1 MTVSSELSN
10 GGRHLERADAL
21 AWSASLPE
29 SLRES
34 LGTLEEA
41 YFRHVDAGDVDC
53 AITGITQI
61 FRRHLELAMVRPK
74 GRALVRVYHPEDAS
88 GLGAAV
94 QLVTD
99 DMALLVESITSSLS
113 RMGVSVS
120 EVIHPI
126 FEVERD
132 ENGRLTK
139 AVPHEV
145 DRNGGVLR
153 ESWMHLQLH
162 PSTSRELLDRIEQA
176 MPDVVA
182 DVRQVIG
189 DTDAIQ
195 AVQSKLADD
204 LEQSAK
210 AGDAP
215 FPAADLIDT
224 ANLLRWLAS
233 GNFTVLGF
241 AQYRLESN
249 GDGPTA
255 SNPMPGTCLG
265 VLRPDVGTDFR
276 VPINGRDRPLL
287 MLTQGLV
294 PATVHRSVYP
304 YFVGVADW
312 DEQGNIIGEHLFI
325 GVFTVTAVHE
335 NVLDIP
341 VIERRVR
348 TVIEDSGFDLDS
360 FSGQAM
366 LEVIQSFPRTELFSS
381 DIATMRKTAVAVL
394 NVSLRRQVRLFMR
407 EDTYGR
413 FVACLVYLP
422 RDRYTTRVRLEMQE
436 ILVRELGGVSIDY
449 SARVSESE
457 LASVYFTVRMPDSDS
472 GTPRAARTLADT
484 SEANR
489 LRIQQLLAAASHT
502 WDDYLNDEVST
513 STVLDPGVAQRYAAA
528 FPEGYK
534 QDFGPR
540 HALDDIHRLERL
552 SAGRIDQRLY
562 RKPGSD
568 PGSWRFSLYIGG
580 TGVSLSQ
587 VLPVLQSLG
596 VEVVDERPYQIVFDR
611 PGGQTVERWIYDF
624 GLLARP
630 ELLRSSLDRDL
641 DAELLEASARA
652 DALEAEVRGL
662 RARFTDAFEAV
673 WYGRAEADGLNEL
686 VLRARLPWRAVSIL
700 RTYAKYLQQAGFPYS
715 QANICRV
722 LLTYPD
728 VARLF
733 VDLFNSRFDPDIA
746 MRAQRPEE
754 VAERDHEGR
763 SEHRRSDTV
772 DEDDATKLEAQLRG
786 RIDEVVSLDADR
798 ILRAILGLIKATL
811 RTNYFVTDHEGTP
824 RDFLSI
830 KVEPQLIA
838 ELPKPKPQ
846 FEIFVYSPRIE
857 GVHLRFGPVARGGLR
872 WSDRLEDF
880 RTEILGL
887 VKAQAVK
894 NAVIV
899 PVGAKGGFVVKQPPA
914 ATGDPGV
921 DRQALGAEGVACY
934 RTFISGLLD
943 ITDNVDRATGAVL
956 PPARVIRRDGDDTY
970 LVVAAD
976 KGTATFSD
984 IANDVAQRYGF
995 WLGDAFASGGSA
1007 GYDHKA
1013 MGITAKGAWE
1023 SVKRHFREMDLDT
1036 QTQDFTVVGI
1046 GDMSGDVFGNGM
1058 LLSEHIRLVA
1068 AFDHRHI
1075 FLDPNPDAATSYA
1088 ERQRM
1093 FELPRSSWADY
1104 DTSLI
1109 SAGGGVWDR
1118 TVKAVPI
1125 SPQARQALGLADDVV
1140 SLSPPDLVRAIL
1152 LAPVGLLWNGGIGTY
1167 IKASTESNAEV
1178 GDKSNDP
1185 VRVNGKQLRVKVIGE
1200 GGNLGATALGRIEFC
1215 RAGGKMNTDALD
1227 NSAGVDCSD
1236 HEVNIKVLLDGVVS
1250 AGVLPEAERNPLL
1263 ASMTDDVARMVL
1275 RDNVS
1280 QNFLMGISRFNA
1292 ARMLNVHMRLIED
1305 LEDRRGLDRE
1315 LEALPSDMEM
1325 KRRMEE
1331 GSGLASPEL
1340 ANLMAHVKLSLKADL
1355 LETDLPDM
1363 AHFAARLPDYFPEP
1377 LRVRFATAIKKHPLR
1392 REILTT
1398 MIVNEVV
1405 DYGGITYAHRLNE
1418 EIGASTTD
1426 SVRAFAAAAEIFGLH
1441 DMWARIRGAD
1451 TSIGVRDELELETKK
1466 TLDRASRWLLSNR
1479 PQPIAVGA
1487 EINRYS
1493 RGVRELAPKVPGW
1506 LRGHHLAMLTG
1517 QSADLIGR
1525 GAPAELT
1532 DEVYGLLNLFPL
1544 LDVIDIADITDR
1556 GGDEVGALYY
1566 ALNDHLKIDWLLQ
1579 AVSHLERGDR
1589 WHALARLALRDD
1601 MYGSLR
1607 SLTLDVLSAG
1617 DPEETADEKIAY
1629 WESKNQSRL
1638 GRARAALAEL
1648 FESGTHDLATLSVAA
1663 RQVRSMVSG
1672 VGAQSER

>member
-1 MTVSSELSN
+1 MTVSSELSS
-10 GGRHLERADAL
+10 A
-21 AWSASLPE
+21 AWAASLPQA
-29 SLRES
+29 LRGD
-34 LGTLEEA
+34 LATLEEA

-61 FRRHLELAMVRPK
+61 FRRHTELAMTRQAE
-74 GRALVRVYHPEDAS
+74 RALVRVYHPDDGS

-132 ENGRLTK
+132 ADGRLLR
-139 AVPHEV
+139 AAPHEV
-145 DRNGGVLR
+145 DGNGSTGLR
-153 ESWMHLQLH
+153 ESWMHVQLH
-162 PSTSRELLDRIEQA
+162 PSTSRALLDRIEGA
-176 MPDVVA
+176 LPDVLA
-182 DVRQVIG
+182 DVRQVTG
-189 DTDAIQ
+189 DTEAIRD
-195 AVQSKLADD
+195 VQGKLADD
-204 LEQSAK
+204 LELAAK
-210 AGDAP
+210 AGTAP
-215 FPAADLIDT
+215 FSDTDLVDC

-233 GNFTVLGF
+233 GNFTVLGY
-241 AQYRLESN
+241 ARYQHTTTEGQTESA
-249 GDGPTA
+249 PL
-255 SNPMPGTCLG
+255 PGTSLG

-276 VPINGRDRPLL
+276 VPVNAGERPLL

-304 YFVGVADW
+304 YFVGVADF
-312 DEQGNIIGEHLFI
+312 DEAGTIIGEHLFI

-341 VIERRVR
+341 VIARRVR
-348 TVIEDSGFDLDS
+348 SVIEASGFDLES

-381 DIATMRKTAVAVL
+381 DVETMRRTAVAVL
-394 NVSLRRQVRLFMR
+394 NVGLRRQVRLFLR
-407 EDTYGR
+407 SDGYGR

-457 LASVYFTVRMPDSDS
+457 LASVYFTVRMPEAEF
-472 GTPRAARTLADT
+472 GVPRTSEAVADT

-489 LRIQQLLAAASHT
+489 LRIQNLLAEASRT
-502 WDDYLNDEVST
+502 WGDHLNDEVST
-513 STVLDPGVAQRYAAA
+513 STVLDPGLVQRYAEA

-534 QDFGPR
+534 QDFAPDR
-540 HALDDIHRLERL
+540 ALYDIVRLERL
-552 SAGRIDQRLY
+552 SEGSIDQHLY
-562 RKPGSD
+562 RRADSD
-568 PGSWRFSLYIGG
+568 PGSWRFTLFIGG

-596 VEVVDERPYQIVFDR
+596 VEVVDERPYQVQLDAP
-611 PGGQTVERWIYDF
+611 PGGDQAVERWIYDF
-624 GLLARP
+624 GLVARP

-641 DAELLEASARA
+641 DAELLESSARMA
-652 DALEAEVRGL
+652 VLESEVRGL
-662 RARFTDAFEAV
+662 RERFTEAFEAV
-673 WYGRAEADGLNEL
+673 WYGRAEADALNEL

-700 RTYAKYLQQAGFPYS
+700 RTYSKYLQQADFPYS
-715 QANICRV
+715 QANIARV

-728 VARLF
+728 IARLF
-733 VDLFNSRFDPDIA
+733 VDLFAARFEPDNQSSLHA
-746 MRAQRPEE
+746 A
-754 VAERDHEGR
+754 D
-763 SEHRRSDTV
+763 
-772 DEDDATKLEAQLRG
+772 LETQVHG

-798 ILRAILGLIKATL
+798 ILRAILSLIKATL
-811 RTNYFVTDHEGTP
+811 RTNYYVTDAEGMSRSFVSVKFEP
-824 RDFLSI
+824 R
-830 KVEPQLIA
+830 EIA
-838 ELPKPKPQ
+838 ELPKPRPQ
-846 FEIFVYSPRIE
+846 FEIFVYSPRVE

-899 PVGAKGGFVVKQPPA
+899 PVGAKGGFVVKQSPA

-921 DRQALGAEGVACY
+921 DRQAMLAEGVACY

-943 ITDNVDRATGAVL
+943 VTDNVDLATGAVL
-956 PPARVIRRDGDDTY
+956 PPARVVRRDGDDTY

-984 IANDVAQRYGF
+984 IANGVAQQYGF

-1023 SVKRHFREMDLDT
+1023 SVKRHFQEMDLDT
-1036 QTQDFTVVGI
+1036 QTQDFTVVGV

-1075 FLDPNPDAATSYA
+1075 FLDPNPDAARSFV

-1093 FELPRSSWADY
+1093 FALPRSSWADY
-1104 DTSLI
+1104 DVALI
-1109 SAGGGVWDR
+1109 SEGGGVWDR
-1118 TVKAVPI
+1118 TVKSVPI
-1125 SPQARQALGLADDVV
+1125 SPQTRKALGLADGVEA
-1140 SLSPPDLVRAIL
+1140 LSPPELVRAIL

-1167 IKASTESNAEV
+1167 IKASTETNAEV

-1185 VRVNGKQLRVKVIGE
+1185 VRVNGNQLRVKVIGE

-1215 RAGGKMNTDALD
+1215 RSGGKMNTDALD

-1250 AGVLPEAERNPLL
+1250 AGQLTEDERNPLL
-1263 ASMTDDVARMVL
+1263 ASMTDEVAQMVL
-1275 RDNVS
+1275 QDNVS
-1280 QNFLMGISRFNA
+1280 QNFLMGISRA
-1292 ARMLNVHMRLIED
+1292 EAPRMLNVHQRLIED
-1305 LEDRRGLDRE
+1305 LQQRRGLDRE
-1315 LEALPSDMEM
+1315 LEALPSDVEI

-1331 GSGLASPEL
+1331 GSGLESPEL

-1355 LETDLPDM
+1355 LDTDLPDSTY
-1363 AHFAARLPDYFPEP
+1363 FATRLPDYFPTP
-1377 LRVRFATAIKKHPLR
+1377 LRGRFGTAIKKHRLR
-1392 REILTT
+1392 REIVTT
-1398 MIVNEVV
+1398 VLVNEMV
-1405 DYGGITYAHRLNE
+1405 DYGGISYPHRLSE
-1418 EIGASTTD
+1418 EIGATTTD
-1426 SVRAFAAAAEIFGLH
+1426 AVRAFAATTEIFDLH
-1441 DMWARIRGAD
+1441 DMWARIRAAD
-1451 TSIGVRDELELETKK
+1451 ASVSVRDELELETKRA
-1466 TLDRASRWLLSNR
+1466 LDRASRWLLSNR

-1487 EINRYS
+1487 EVNRYS
-1493 RGVRELAPKVPGW
+1493 RGVRELAPQVPGW
-1506 LRGHHLAMLTG
+1506 LRGHHVATLTD
-1517 QSADLIGR
+1517 QSAELIAL
-1525 GAPAELT
+1525 GAPT
-1532 DEVYGLLNLFPL
+1532 DLATEVFGLLNLFPL
-1544 LDVIDIADITDR
+1544 LDVLDIADITDR
-1556 GGDEVGALYY
+1556 SGDEVGSLYY

-1607 SLTLDVLSAG
+1607 SLTLDVLSGG

-1638 GRARAALAEL
+1638 GRARAALSEL

-1672 VGAQSER
+1672 VGAQSEVPR

>member
-1 MTVSSELSN
+1 MTVSSELSS
-10 GGRHLERADAL
+10 A
-21 AWSASLPE
+21 AWAASLPQ
-29 SLRES
+29 SLRGE
-34 LGTLEEA
+34 LATLEEA

-61 FRRHLELAMVRPK
+61 FRRHMELAMTRPV
-74 GRALVRVYHPEDAS
+74 GRALVRVYHPDDGS

-99 DMALLVESITSSLS
+99 DMSLLVESITSSLS

-126 FEVERD
+126 FEVTRD
-132 ENGRLTK
+132 PDGRLTS
-139 AVPHEV
+139 AAPHEV
-145 DRNGGVLR
+145 DSNGTDGVR

-162 PSTSRELLDRIEQA
+162 PSTSPALLGRIEQSI
-176 MPDVVA
+176 PDVVA

-189 DTDAIQ
+189 DTEAIKQ
-195 AVQSKLADD
+195 VQSNLADE
-204 LEQSAK
+204 LEVAAK
-210 AGDAP
+210 SGHAP
-215 FPAADLIDT
+215 FSATDLVDT

-233 GNFTVLGF
+233 GNFTVLGY
-241 AQYRLESN
+241 ARYRLSTDQEQ
-249 GDGPTA
+249 TI
-255 SNPMPGTCLG
+255 SNPLPGTCLG
-265 VLRPDVGTDFR
+265 VLRPDVGTDFH
-276 VPINGRDRPLL
+276 VPINAGDRQLL

-304 YFVGVADW
+304 YFIGVADF
-312 DEQGNIIGEHLFI
+312 DESGTIVGEHLFI

-341 VIERRVR
+341 VIARRVR
-348 TVIEDSGFDLDS
+348 SVIEESGFDLDS

-381 DIATMRKTAVAVL
+381 DVDTMRRTATAVL
-394 NVSLRRQVRLFMR
+394 NVGLRRQVRLFLR
-407 EDTYGR
+407 SDGYGR

-457 LASVYFTVRMPDSDS
+457 LASVYFTVRMPESEL
-472 GTPRAARTLADT
+472 GVPRESMAQADT

-489 LRIQQLLAAASHT
+489 LRIQNLLAEATNT
-502 WDDYLNDEVST
+502 WDDRLNDAVST
-513 STVLDPGVAQRYAAA
+513 STVLDPGVVQRYAEA
-528 FPEGYK
+528 FPEAYK
-534 QDFGPR
+534 QDFAAQR
-540 HALDDIHRLERL
+540 ALADVVRLERL
-552 SAGRIDQRLY
+552 ASGSIDQYLY
-562 RKPGSD
+562 RRADSV
-568 PGSWRFSLYIGG
+568 PGSWRFTLYIGG
-580 TGVSLSQ
+580 SGISLSQ

-596 VEVVDERPYQIVFDR
+596 VEVVDERPYQILLDPVLGDD
-611 PGGQTVERWIYDF
+611 GGERWIYDF

-641 DAELLEASARA
+641 DAELLESSARA
-652 DALEAEVRGL
+652 DALESEERGL
-662 RARFTDAFEAV
+662 HDRFTEAFEAV
-673 WYGRAEADGLNEL
+673 WFGRGEADGLNEL
-686 VLRARLPWRAVSIL
+686 VLRARLTWRTVSIL
-700 RTYAKYLQQAGFPYS
+700 RMYAKYLQQADFPYS
-715 QANICRV
+715 QANITRV
-722 LLTYPD
+722 LLAYPD
-728 VARLF
+728 IARLF
-733 VDLFNSRFDPDIA
+733 VDLFAARFDPDT
-746 MRAQRPEE
+746 ES
-754 VAERDHEGR
+754 AEHAAE
-763 SEHRRSDTV
+763 
-772 DEDDATKLEAQLRG
+772 LETRVRG

-798 ILRAILGLIKATL
+798 ILRAILSLVKATL
-811 RTNYFVTDHEGTP
+811 RTNYYVTDAKGNS
-824 RDFLSI
+824 RGYISV
-830 KVEPQLIA
+830 KVEPREIA
-838 ELPKPKPQ
+838 ELPKPRPQ
-846 FEIFVYSPRIE
+846 FEIFVYSPRVE

-914 ATGDPGV
+914 ATGDPTA
-921 DRQALGAEGVACY
+921 DRQALGAEGVECY

-943 ITDNVDRATGAVL
+943 VTDNVDRATGAVL
-956 PPARVIRRDGDDTY
+956 PPERVIRRDGDDTY

-1023 SVKRHFREMDLDT
+1023 SVKRHFQEMDIDT
-1036 QTQDFTVVGI
+1036 QTTDFTVVGV

-1075 FLDPNPDAATSYA
+1075 FLDPNPDAATSFR

-1093 FELPRSSWADY
+1093 FALPRSSWADY

-1109 SAGGGVWDR
+1109 STGGGVWDR
-1118 TVKAVPI
+1118 TVKSVPI
-1125 SPQARQALGLADDVV
+1125 SPQARKALGLADDVV
-1140 SLSPPDLVRAIL
+1140 ALSPPELVRAIL
-1152 LAPVGLLWNGGIGTY
+1152 LAPVQLLWNGGIGTY
-1167 IKASTESNAEV
+1167 IKASTETNAEV
-1178 GDKSNDP
+1178 GDKSNDT
-1185 VRVNGKQLRVKVIGE
+1185 VRVNGNQLRVKVIGE

-1215 RAGGKMNTDALD
+1215 RNGGKMNTDALD

-1250 AGVLPEAERNPLL
+1250 AGALPEAERNPLL
-1263 ASMTDDVARMVL
+1263 ASMTDEVARMVL
-1275 RDNVS
+1275 QDNVS
-1280 QNFLMGISRFNA
+1280 QNFLMGISRA
-1292 ARMLNVHMRLIED
+1292 EAPRMLNVHQRLIED
-1305 LEDRRGLDRE
+1305 LEGRRGVDRE
-1315 LEALPSDMEM
+1315 LEALPSEAEI
-1325 KRRMEE
+1325 KRRLEE
-1331 GSGLASPEL
+1331 GTGLASPEL
-1340 ANLMAHVKLSLKADL
+1340 SNLMAHVKLSLKADL
-1355 LETDLPDM
+1355 LETDLPDI
-1363 AHFAARLPDYFPEP
+1363 AYFATRLPEYFPTP
-1377 LRVRFATAIKKHPLR
+1377 LRERFGTAIKRHRLR
-1392 REILTT
+1392 REITT
-1398 MIVNEVV
+1398 TVVVNEMV
-1405 DYGGITYAHRLNE
+1405 DYSGITYAHRLNE
-1418 EIGASTTD
+1418 EIGASSSD
-1426 SVRAFAAAAEIFGLH
+1426 AVRAFAAASEIFDLH
-1441 DMWARIRGAD
+1441 DMWARIRATD
-1451 TSIGVRDELELETKK
+1451 AAVSVRDELELETKR

-1506 LRGHHLAMLTG
+1506 LRGHHVSTLTD
-1517 QSADLIGR
+1517 QSAEVIAR
-1525 GAPAELT
+1525 GAPT
-1532 DEVYGLLNLFPL
+1532 DLATEVFGLLNLFPL
-1544 LDVIDIADITDR
+1544 LDVLDIADITDR
-1556 GGDEVGALYY
+1556 SGEEVGSLYY

-1607 SLTLDVLSAG
+1607 SLTLDVLSGG

-1638 GRARAALAEL
+1638 GRARAALSEL

-1672 VGAQSER
+1672 VGAQSEVPR

>member
-1 MTVSSELSN
+1 MTVSSELS
-10 GGRHLERADAL
+10 GAAWAAGMPQSLRADL
-21 AWSASLPE
+21 AA
-29 SLRES
+29 
-34 LGTLEEA
+34 LEEA

-61 FRRHLELAMVRPK
+61 FRRHLHLAMARRPE
-74 GRALVRVYHPEDAS
+74 RALVRVYHPDDGS

-94 QLVTD
+94 QVVTD
-99 DMALLVESITSSLS
+99 DMPLLVESITSSLS
-113 RMGVSVS
+113 RLGVSVS

-132 ENGRLTK
+132 AEGHLLD
-139 AVPHEV
+139 AAPHEV
-145 DRNGGVLR
+145 DGNGATGLR

-162 PSTSRELLDRIEQA
+162 PATSRAVLDRIEKS
-176 MPDVVA
+176 MPDVID

-189 DTDAIQ
+189 DTEAIRD
-195 AVQSKLADD
+195 VQSALADE
-204 LEQSAK
+204 LENA
-210 AGDAP
+210 AARPTAP
-215 FPAADLIDT
+215 FDATDLVDC
-224 ANLLRWLAS
+224 ANLLRWLAE
-233 GNFTVLGF
+233 GNFTVLGY
-241 AQYRLESN
+241 ARYRLGVEGEQTTSS
-249 GDGPTA
+249 PV
-255 SNPMPGTCLG
+255 PGTCLG

-276 VPINGRDRPLL
+276 VPINGGDRPLL

-304 YFVGVADW
+304 YFIGVADF
-312 DEQGNIIGEHLFI
+312 DERGEIRGEHLFI

-341 VIERRVR
+341 VIGRRVR
-348 TVIEDSGFDLDS
+348 SVIEENGFDLDS

-381 DIATMRKTAVAVL
+381 DTETMRRTAAAVL

-407 EDTYGR
+407 SDSYGR
-413 FVACLVYLP
+413 FVACMVYLP

-457 LASVYFTVRMPDSDS
+457 LASVYFTVRLADEGSPV
-472 GTPRAARTLADT
+472 PRDADQVADT
-484 SEANR
+484 SEVNR
-489 LRIQQLLAAASHT
+489 LRIQGLLNEASHT
-502 WDDYLNDEVST
+502 WDDRLGDAVSN
-513 STVLDPGVAQRYAAA
+513 STVLDPAVVQRYAGA
-528 FPEGYK
+528 FPEAYK
-534 QDFGPR
+534 QDFSAAR
-540 HALDDIHRLERL
+540 ALGDIGRLERL
-552 SAGRIDQRLY
+552 SEGVIDQHLY
-562 RKPGSD
+562 RSADAAPGA
-568 PGSWRFSLYIGG
+568 WRFTLYIGG

-596 VEVVDERPYQIVFDR
+596 VEVLDERPYRVR
-611 PGGQTVERWIYDF
+611 PDGADADGERWIYDF

-630 ELLRSSLDRDL
+630 ELLRSALDSDL
-641 DAELLEASARA
+641 DAELLEPPARA
-652 DALEAEVRGL
+652 EALEDEVAGL
-662 RARFTDAFEAV
+662 RERFTEAFEAV

-686 VLRARLPWRAVSIL
+686 VLRARLSWRSVSIL

-715 QANICRV
+715 QANIARV

-733 VDLFNSRFDPDIA
+733 VDLFAARFDPDTVSA
-746 MRAQRPEE
+746 
-754 VAERDHEGR
+754 DHAA
-763 SEHRRSDTV
+763 D
-772 DEDDATKLEAQLRG
+772 LETQLRA
-786 RIDEVVSLDADR
+786 RIDQVVSLDADR

-811 RTNYFVTDHEGTP
+811 RTNYYVTDAEGRS
-824 RDFLSI
+824 RDFVAM
-830 KVEPQLIA
+830 KVEPREIA

-846 FEIFVYSPRIE
+846 FEIFVYSPRVE

-899 PVGAKGGFVVKQPPA
+899 PVGAKGGFVVKQPPTP
-914 ATGDPGV
+914 TGDPV
-921 DRQALGAEGVACY
+921 ADRQALGAEGVECY

-943 ITDNVDRATGAVL
+943 LTDNVDLTTGAVL

-984 IANDVAQRYGF
+984 IANDVALSYGF

-1013 MGITAKGAWE
+1013 MGITARGAWE
-1023 SVKRHFREMDLDT
+1023 SVKRHFREMDIDT
-1036 QTQDFTVVGI
+1036 QTEDFTVVGI

-1075 FLDPNPDAATSYA
+1075 FLDPNPDAASSYA
-1088 ERQRM
+1088 ERRRM

-1118 TVKAVPI
+1118 TVKSVPI
-1125 SPQARQALGLADDVV
+1125 SPQARVALGLPDDVE
-1140 SLSPPDLVRAIL
+1140 SLSPPELVRAIL
-1152 LAPVGLLWNGGIGTY
+1152 LSPAQLLWNGGIGTY

-1178 GDKSNDP
+1178 GDKSNDA
-1185 VRVNGKQLRVKVIGE
+1185 VRVNGNELRVRVIGE

-1215 RAGGKMNTDALD
+1215 RNGGKMNTDALD

-1250 AGVLPEAERNPLL
+1250 SGALPEAERNPLL
-1263 ASMTDDVARMVL
+1263 ASMTDEVADMVL
-1275 RDNVS
+1275 QDNVS
-1280 QNFLMGISRFNA
+1280 QNFLMGIARFEA
-1292 ARMLNVHMRLIED
+1292 PRMMNVNMRLIAD
-1305 LEDRRGLDRE
+1305 LEQRRGLDRE
-1315 LEALPSDMEM
+1315 LEALPSDAEM
-1325 KRRMEE
+1325 KRRHED
-1331 GSGLASPEL
+1331 GVGLVSPEL
-1340 ANLMAHVKLSLKADL
+1340 ANLLAHVKLSLKADL
-1355 LETDLPDM
+1355 LESDLPDM
-1363 AHFAARLPDYFPEP
+1363 TYFAARLPEYFPTP
-1377 LRVRFATAIKKHPLR
+1377 LRERFGAAIKKHRLR
-1392 REILTT
+1392 REIVTT
-1398 MIVNEVV
+1398 MIVNEMV
-1405 DYGGITYAHRLNE
+1405 DYGGITYAFRLNE
-1418 EIGASTTD
+1418 EVGATTTD
-1426 SVRAFAAAAEIFGLH
+1426 AVRAFAAAAGIFDLH
-1441 DMWARIRGAD
+1441 TVWARIRAAD
-1451 TSIGVRDELELETKK
+1451 VPISVRDELELETKRI
-1466 TLDRASRWLLSNR
+1466 LDRASRWLLSNR
-1479 PQPIAVGA
+1479 PQPIAAGA
-1487 EINRYS
+1487 EVNRYT
-1493 RGVRELAPKVPGW
+1493 RGVRELASKVPEW
-1506 LRGHHLAMLTG
+1506 LRGHHVATLTD
-1517 QSADLIGR
+1517 QSAELIAR
-1525 GAPAELT
+1525 GAPT
-1532 DEVYGLLNLFPL
+1532 DLATEVFGLLNLFPL
-1544 LDVIDIADITDR
+1544 LDVIDIADITERD
-1556 GGDEVGALYY
+1556 GEEVGALYY
-1566 ALNDHLKIDWLLQ
+1566 ALNEHLKIDWLLQ

-1607 SLTLDVLSAG
+1607 SLTLDVLSG
-1617 DPEETADEKIAY
+1617 GEPEETADEKIAY

-1638 GRARAALAEL
+1638 GRARAALSEL
-1648 FESGTHDLATLSVAA
+1648 FESGAHDLATLSVAA

-1672 VGAQSER
+1672 VGAQSEVPR

>member
-1 MTVSSELSN
+1 MTVSSELSS
-10 GGRHLERADAL
+10 A
-21 AWSASLPE
+21 AWAASLPQV
-29 SLRES
+29 LRGE
-34 LGTLEEA
+34 LATLEEA

-61 FRRHLELAMVRPK
+61 FRRHLELAMTRQASK
-74 GRALVRVYHPEDAS
+74 SLVRVYHPDDGS

-99 DMALLVESITSSLS
+99 DMPLLVESITSSLS

-132 ENGRLTK
+132 ATGQLIH
-139 AVPHEV
+139 AAAHEV
-145 DRNGGVLR
+145 DGNGSLR

-162 PSTSRELLDRIEQA
+162 PSTSRALLDRVAAA

-182 DVRQVIG
+182 DVRQVID
-189 DTDAIQ
+189 DTEAIT
-195 AVQSKLADD
+195 AVQSQL
-204 LEQSAK
+204 
-210 AGDAP
+210 
-215 FPAADLIDT
+215 AADLEESAKSGTSPFAETDLLDT

-233 GNFTVLGF
+233 GNFTVLGY
-241 AQYRLESN
+241 ARYRLSTELGQETSN
-249 GDGPTA
+249 A
-255 SNPMPGTCLG
+255 MPGTCLG
-265 VLRPDVGTDFR
+265 VLRPGVGTDFR
-276 VPINGRDRPLL
+276 VPVNSGDRPLL

-304 YFVGVADW
+304 YFVGVADV
-312 DEQGNIIGEHLFI
+312 DDSGAIIGEHLFI

-348 TVIEDSGFDLDS
+348 SVIEESGFDLES

-366 LEVIQSFPRTELFSS
+366 LEIIQSFPRTELFSS
-381 DIATMRKTAVAVL
+381 DVETMRRTAAAVL
-394 NVSLRRQVRLFMR
+394 NVGLRRQVRLFMR
-407 EDTYGR
+407 SDSYGR
-413 FVACLVYLP
+413 FVACMVYLP
-422 RDRYTTRVRLEMQE
+422 RDRYTTRVRLEMQD

-457 LASVYFTVRMPDSDS
+457 LASVYFTVRMPEAEY
-472 GTPRAARTLADT
+472 GTPRFAAPTADT
-484 SEANR
+484 SEVNR
-489 LRIQQLLAAASHT
+489 LRIQELLAEASRT
-502 WDDYLNDEVST
+502 WDDHLSDEVST
-513 STVLDPGVAQRYAAA
+513 STVLDPSVVERYAGA

-534 QDFGPR
+534 QDFEPGR
-540 HALDDIHRLERL
+540 ALVDIVRLERL
-552 SAGRIDQRLY
+552 AEGSIDQYLY
-562 RKPGSD
+562 RRPDSA

-596 VEVVDERPYQIVFDR
+596 VEVVDERPYQLKLDPL
-611 PGGQTVERWIYDF
+611 PGGDQTIERWIYDF

-630 ELLRSSLDRDL
+630 ELLRSALDRDL

-662 RARFTDAFEAV
+662 RERFIEAFEAV

-700 RTYAKYLQQAGFPYS
+700 RTYAKYLQQADFPYS
-715 QANICRV
+715 QYNISRV

-733 VDLFNSRFDPDIA
+733 VDLFAARFDPDTYSA
-746 MRAQRPEE
+746 DHA
-754 VAERDHEGR
+754 AELETRVR
-763 SEHRRSDTV
+763 S
-772 DEDDATKLEAQLRG
+772 

-811 RTNYFVTDHEGTP
+811 RTNYYITDADGVS
-824 RDFLSI
+824 RGYVSV
-830 KVEPQLIA
+830 KVEPHAIA
-838 ELPKPKPQ
+838 ELPKPRPQ
-846 FEIFVYSPRIE
+846 FEIFVYSPRVE

-914 ATGDPGV
+914 ATGDPV
-921 DRQALGAEGVACY
+921 ADRQALGAEGVDCY

-943 ITDNVDRATGAVL
+943 ITDNVDHATGRVL
-956 PPARVIRRDGDDTY
+956 PPARVVRHDGDDTY

-984 IANDVAQRYGF
+984 IANEVAKRYGF

-1023 SVKRHFREMDLDT
+1023 SVKRHFLEMDIDT
-1036 QTQDFTVVGI
+1036 QTTDFTVVGI

-1075 FLDPNPDAATSYA
+1075 FLDPNPDAAVSFR

-1093 FELPRSSWADY
+1093 FGLARSSWADY
-1104 DTSLI
+1104 DLSLI
-1109 SAGGGVWDR
+1109 SEGGGVWDR
-1118 TVKAVPI
+1118 TVKSVPI
-1125 SPQARQALGLADDVV
+1125 SPQARKALGLADDVTA
-1140 SLSPPDLVRAIL
+1140 LAPPELVRAIL
-1152 LAPVGLLWNGGIGTY
+1152 LAPVQLLWNGGIGTY

-1178 GDKSNDP
+1178 GDKSNDL
-1185 VRVNGKQLRVKVIGE
+1185 VRVNGNQLRVKVIGE

-1215 RAGGKMNTDALD
+1215 RSGGKMNTDALD

-1250 AGVLPEAERNPLL
+1250 SGLLPQEERNPLL
-1263 ASMTDDVARMVL
+1263 ASMTDEVAAMVL
-1275 RDNVS
+1275 QDNVN
-1280 QNFLMGISRFNA
+1280 QNFLMGISRTDA
-1292 ARMLNVHMRLIED
+1292 PDMLNVHMRLIDD
-1305 LEDRRGLDRE
+1305 LVARRGLDRE
-1315 LEALPSDMEM
+1315 LEALPSEAEM
-1325 KRRMEE
+1325 QRRMAE

-1340 ANLMAHVKLSLKADL
+1340 SNLMAHVKLSLKADL
-1355 LETDLPDM
+1355 LAADLPDS
-1363 AHFAARLPDYFPEP
+1363 AYFANRLPQYFPTP
-1377 LRVRFATAIKKHPLR
+1377 LRDRFSNAIKRHRLR
-1392 REILTT
+1392 REIVTT
-1398 MIVNEVV
+1398 MLVNEMV
-1405 DYGGITYAHRLNE
+1405 DYGGITYAFRLSE
-1418 EIGASTTD
+1418 EIGATTTD
-1426 SVRAFAAAAEIFGLH
+1426 AVRAFAAASEIFDLQ
-1441 DMWARIRGAD
+1441 DMWARIRAAD
-1451 TSIGVRDELELETKK
+1451 TPTGVRDSLELETKR

-1506 LRGHHLAMLTG
+1506 LRGHHVSTLTD
-1517 QSADLIGR
+1517 QSAELIAR
-1525 GAPAELT
+1525 GAPT
-1532 DEVYGLLNLFPL
+1532 DLATEVFGLLNLFPL
-1544 LDVIDIADITDR
+1544 LDVLDIADITDR
-1556 GGDEVGALYY
+1556 SGDEVGALYY
-1566 ALNDHLKIDWLLQ
+1566 ALNEHLKIDWLLQ

-1589 WHALARLALRDD
+1589 WHSLARLALRDD

-1638 GRARAALAEL
+1638 GRARAALSEL

-1672 VGAQSER
+1672 VGAQSEVPR

>member
-10 GGRHLERADAL
+10 GGRHLDRAETA
-21 AWSASLPE
+21 AWSASLPG
-29 SLRES
+29 SLRDA

-61 FRRHLELAMVRPK
+61 FRRHLELAMTRPK
-74 GRALVRVYHPEDAS
+74 GRALVRVYHPDDAS

-99 DMALLVESITSSLS
+99 DMSLLVESITSSLS

-132 ENGRLTK
+132 ENGRLSK

-176 MPDVVA
+176 MPDVIA

-204 LEQSAK
+204 LEQAAK
-210 AGDAP
+210 AGGAP
-215 FPAADLIDT
+215 FSASDLIDT

-241 AQYRLESN
+241 AQYRLDTTE
-249 GDGPTA
+249 DGLTT

-276 VPINGRDRPLL
+276 VPINGGDRPLL

-312 DEQGNIIGEHLFI
+312 DEHGRIIGEHLFI

-348 TVIEDSGFDLDS
+348 AVIEDSGFDLDS

-366 LEVIQSFPRTELFSS
+366 LEVIQSFPRTELFSA
-381 DIATMRKTAVAVL
+381 DIDTMRKTAVAVL
-394 NVSLRRQVRLFMR
+394 NVGLRRQVRLFMR
-407 EDTYGR
+407 EDSYGR

-422 RDRYTTRVRLEMQE
+422 RDRYTTRVRLEMQD

-457 LASVYFTVRMPDSDS
+457 LASVYFTVRMPDADS
-472 GTPRAARTLADT
+472 SAPRAARTLADT
-484 SEANR
+484 SEPNR
-489 LRIQQLLAAASHT
+489 LRIQRLLAEASHT
-502 WDDYLNDEVST
+502 WDDHLNDEVSN
-513 STVLDPGVAQRYAAA
+513 SPVLDPGVVQRYAAA

-540 HALDDIHRLERL
+540 HALGDIVRLERL
-552 SAGRIDQRLY
+552 AEGRIDQHLY
-562 RKPGSD
+562 RKQGSE

-580 TGVSLSQ
+580 SGVSLSQ

-596 VEVVDERPYQIVFDR
+596 VEVVDERPYRIVFDL
-611 PGGQTVERWIYDF
+611 PGGLTSERWIYDF

-652 DALEAEVRGL
+652 DALEDEVRGL
-662 RARFTDAFEAV
+662 RERFTDAFEAV
-673 WYGRAEADGLNEL
+673 WYGSAEADGLNEL

-733 VDLFNSRFDPDIA
+733 VDLFAARFDP
-746 MRAQRPEE
+746 
-754 VAERDHEGR
+754 
-763 SEHRRSDTV
+763 DTV
-772 DEDDATKLEAQLRG
+772 DEDDAQKLEAQLRG
-786 RIDEVVSLDADR
+786 RIDDVVSLDADR

-811 RTNYFVTDHEGTP
+811 RTNYYVTDIEGNP

-830 KVEPQLIA
+830 KVEPQLIV

-846 FEIFVYSPRIE
+846 FEIFVYSPRVE

-943 ITDNVDRATGAVL
+943 ITDNVDRATGEVR

-1023 SVKRHFREMDLDT
+1023 SVKRHFREMDIDT

-1125 SPQARQALGLADDVV
+1125 SPQARKALGLSDDVV

-1167 IKASTESNAEV
+1167 IKASTESNADV

-1185 VRVNGKQLRVKVIGE
+1185 VRVNGNQLRVKVIGE

-1215 RAGGKMNTDALD
+1215 RGGGKMNTDALD

-1236 HEVNIKVLLDGVVS
+1236 HEVNIKVLLDSVVS
-1250 AGVLPEAERNPLL
+1250 GGLLPQPERNPLL

-1275 RDNVS
+1275 QDNVS

-1292 ARMLNVHMRLIED
+1292 ARMLNVHMRLIDD
-1305 LEDRRGLDRE
+1305 LEERRGLDRE
-1315 LEALPSDMEM
+1315 LEALPSEVEM
-1325 KRRMEE
+1325 KRRLEE

-1355 LETDLPDM
+1355 LDSDLPDM
-1363 AHFAARLPDYFPEP
+1363 QYFATRLPDYFPEP
-1377 LRVRFATAIKKHPLR
+1377 LRVRFGTAIKKHPLR

-1418 EIGASTTD
+1418 ETGASATD
-1426 SVRAFAAAAEIFGLH
+1426 SVRAFAAASEIFDLH
-1441 DMWARIRGAD
+1441 AMWARIREAD

-1493 RGVRELAPKVPGW
+1493 RGVRELAPKVQGW
-1506 LRGHHLAMLTG
+1506 LRGHHVAMLND
-1517 QSADLIGR
+1517 QSAELVKR
-1525 GAPAELT
+1525 GAPADLT
-1532 DEVYGLLNLFPL
+1532 TEVYGLLNLFPL
-1544 LDVIDIADITDR
+1544 LDVLDIADITDR
-1556 GGDEVGALYY
+1556 SGDEVGSLYY
-1566 ALNDHLKIDWLLQ
+1566 ALNEHLKIDWLLQ

-1638 GRARAALAEL
+1638 GRARAALSEL

-1672 VGAQSER
+1672 VGAQSEVPR

>member
-1 MTVSSELSN
+1 MTVSSELSS
-10 GGRHLERADAL
+10 A
-21 AWSASLPE
+21 AWAASLPQA
-29 SLRES
+29 LRGD
-34 LGTLEEA
+34 LGPLEEA

-61 FRRHLELAMVRPK
+61 FRRHTELAMTRSA
-74 GRALVRVYHPEDAS
+74 GRALVRVYHPDDAS

-99 DMALLVESITSSLS
+99 DMPLLVESITSSLS

-132 ENGRLTK
+132 AEGRLLR

-145 DRNGGVLR
+145 DGNGNTGLQ
-153 ESWMHLQLH
+153 ESWMHIQLH
-162 PSTSRELLDRIEQA
+162 PSTSRALLDRIEGA
-176 MPDVVA
+176 MPDVIA
-182 DVRQVIG
+182 DVRQVTG
-189 DTDAIQ
+189 DTEAIRD
-195 AVQSKLADD
+195 VQSKLADE
-204 LEQSAK
+204 LEIAAK
-210 AGDAP
+210 AGTAP
-215 FPAADLIDT
+215 FSGTDLVDC

-233 GNFTVLGF
+233 GNFTVLGY
-241 AQYRLESN
+241 ARYRQSITEGQAVSAAL
-249 GDGPTA
+249 
-255 SNPMPGTCLG
+255 PGTCLG

-276 VPINGRDRPLL
+276 VPVNAGERPLL

-304 YFVGVADW
+304 YFVGVADF
-312 DEQGNIIGEHLFI
+312 DEAGTIIGEHLFI

-348 TVIEDSGFDLDS
+348 SVIEESGFDLDS

-381 DIATMRKTAVAVL
+381 NAETMRRTATAVL
-394 NVSLRRQVRLFMR
+394 NVGLRRQVRLFLR
-407 EDTYGR
+407 SDGYGR

-457 LASVYFTVRMPDSDS
+457 LASVYFTVRMPEAEF
-472 GTPRAARTLADT
+472 GVPRTSEAVADT
-484 SEANR
+484 SEDNR
-489 LRIQQLLAAASHT
+489 LRIQKLLAEASRT
-502 WDDYLNDEVST
+502 WDDHLNDEVST
-513 STVLDPGVAQRYAAA
+513 STVLDPGVVQRYAEA

-534 QDFGPR
+534 QDFTPDR
-540 HALDDIHRLERL
+540 ALFDVVRLERL
-552 SAGRIDQRLY
+552 SEGSIDQNLY
-562 RKPGSD
+562 RRADSD
-568 PGSWRFSLYIGG
+568 PGSWRFTLYIGG

-596 VEVVDERPYQIVFDR
+596 VEVVDERPYQVQLDA
-611 PGGQTVERWIYDF
+611 PPSGDQAVERWIYDF
-624 GLLARP
+624 GLVARP

-641 DAELLEASARA
+641 DAELLESSARVA
-652 DALEAEVRGL
+652 ALASEVRGL
-662 RARFTDAFEAV
+662 RERFTEAFEAV
-673 WYGRAEADGLNEL
+673 WYDRAEADALNEL

-700 RTYAKYLQQAGFPYS
+700 RMYSKYLQQADFPYS
-715 QANICRV
+715 QANIARV

-728 VARLF
+728 IARLF
-733 VDLFNSRFDPDIA
+733 VDLFAARFDPDT
-746 MRAQRPEE
+746 ETSLH
-754 VAERDHEGR
+754 VGD
-763 SEHRRSDTV
+763 
-772 DEDDATKLEAQLRG
+772 LETQVRG

-798 ILRAILGLIKATL
+798 ILRAILSLIKATL
-811 RTNYFVTDHEGTP
+811 RTNYYVTDAEGTP
-824 RDFLSI
+824 RSYI
-830 KVEPQLIA
+830 SVKVEPREIA

-846 FEIFVYSPRIE
+846 FEIFVYSPRVE

-899 PVGAKGGFVVKQPPA
+899 PVGAKGGFVVKQPPT

-921 DRQALGAEGVACY
+921 DRQALSAEGVSCY

-943 ITDNVDRATGAVL
+943 VTDNVDLATGAVL
-956 PPARVIRRDGDDTY
+956 PPERVIRRDGDDTY

-1023 SVKRHFREMDLDT
+1023 SVKRHFQEMDIDT
-1036 QTQDFTVVGI
+1036 QTQDFSVVGV

-1075 FLDPNPDAATSYA
+1075 FLDPNPDAASSFV

-1109 SAGGGVWDR
+1109 SEGGGVWDR
-1118 TVKAVPI
+1118 TVKSVPI
-1125 SPQARQALGLADDVV
+1125 SPQARKALGLADGVEA
-1140 SLSPPDLVRAIL
+1140 LSPPELVRAIL

-1167 IKASTESNAEV
+1167 IKASTETNAEV

-1185 VRVNGKQLRVKVIGE
+1185 VRVNGNQLRVKVIGE

-1215 RAGGKMNTDALD
+1215 RNGGKMNTDALD

-1250 AGVLPEAERNPLL
+1250 GGQLVEADRNPLL
-1263 ASMTDDVARMVL
+1263 ASMTDEVAQMVL
-1275 RDNVS
+1275 QDNVS
-1280 QNFLMGISRFNA
+1280 QNYLMGISRA
-1292 ARMLNVHMRLIED
+1292 EAPRMMNVHHRLIEH
-1305 LEDRRGLDRE
+1305 LQERRGIDRE
-1315 LEALPSDMEM
+1315 LEALPSDAEI

-1355 LETDLPDM
+1355 LDTDLPDSTY
-1363 AHFAARLPDYFPEP
+1363 FAARLPDYFPTP
-1377 LRVRFATAIKKHPLR
+1377 LRGRFGTAIKKHRLR
-1392 REILTT
+1392 REIVTT
-1398 MIVNEVV
+1398 VVVNEMV
-1405 DYGGITYAHRLNE
+1405 DYGGITYAHRLSE
-1418 EIGASTTD
+1418 EIGATTTD
-1426 SVRAFAAAAEIFGLH
+1426 AVRAFAATTEIFDLH
-1441 DMWARIRGAD
+1441 DVWRRIRATD
-1451 TSIGVRDELELETKK
+1451 ASVAVRDELELETKRI
-1466 TLDRASRWLLSNR
+1466 LDRASRWLLSNR

-1487 EINRYS
+1487 EVNRYS
-1493 RGVRELAPKVPGW
+1493 RGVRELAPQVPGW
-1506 LRGHHLAMLTG
+1506 LRGHHVTTLTD
-1517 QSADLIGR
+1517 QSAEVIAR
-1525 GAPAELT
+1525 GAPT
-1532 DEVYGLLNLFPL
+1532 DLATEIFGLLNLFPL
-1544 LDVIDIADITDR
+1544 LDVLDIADITDR
-1556 GGDEVGALYY
+1556 GGDEVGSLYY
-1566 ALNDHLKIDWLLQ
+1566 ALNEHLKIDWLLQ

-1607 SLTLDVLSAG
+1607 SLTLDVLSGG

-1638 GRARAALAEL
+1638 GRARAALSEL

-1672 VGAQSER
+1672 VGAQSEVPR